1 MNAKKRLVFVIESLH
16 LGGAEKS
23 LVTLLSNLD
32 YSRYSVDLILFING
46 GVFEKFIPLEV
57 NVIRDLYPKISFYSR
72 VKYKMYK
79 MIYKNTFHNASLFWK
94 ATNACF
100 TKHFKQYD
108 IAISYSQGL
117 ATYYTAT
124 YINSSKKFT
133 WLNIDYQKA
142 GHSIKF
148 DYPFYLRFNE
158 VITVSPEVK
167 KGLEN
172 ELFKID
178 KSLEIDVIKDII
190 DEKILIYKSQQK
202 MKITFN
208 SNKINIVTV
217 GRLAEQKGM
226 HLAIESC
233 KNLMNKGYKVHWYI
247 VGEGSERTS
256 LERLIKSNKLE
267 HNFTLVGM
275 TENPYPYMKDCDIYV
290 QTSLFE
296 GLGLTVI
303 EASYLNKPIVCT
315 NFPTVYG
322 ILEHEKT
329 GLIAEMNA
337 IDIANNIERLILDK
351 NLKKVLIKNLT
362 NKENNDK
369 EISLQKV
376 NELFNKN

>member
-124 YINSSKKFT
+124 YINAIKKVS
-133 WLNIDYQKA
+133 WLNTDYQKA
-142 GHSIKF
+142 GYSIAF
-148 DYPFYLRFNE
+148 DYPFYKKYNQ
-158 VITVSPEVK
+158 VITVSNEAFKSFNEVLK
-167 KGLEN
+167 SNNYKLEQQ
-172 ELFKID
+172 
-178 KSLEIDVIKDII
+178 VIKDII
-190 DEKILIYKSQQK
+190 DENFLKLQANKKNLSL
-202 MKITFN
+202 FN
-208 SNKINIVTV
+208 EDEIKIVTV
-217 GRLAEQKGM
+217 CRLAKEKGLS
-226 HLAIESC
+226 LAIESC

-247 VGEGSERTS
+247 VGEGSERTY

-296 GLGLTVI
+296 GLGLSII

-315 NFPTVYG
+315 NFPTVYS

-376 NELFNKN
+376 NELFNI

>member
-1 MNAKKRLVFVIESLH
+1 MKKRVVFVIESLH

-32 YSRYSVDLILFING
+32 YSRYSIDLILFING
-46 GVFEKFIPLEV
+46 GIFEQFLPLEV

-100 TKHFKQYD
+100 AANAKHYD

-124 YINSSKKFT
+124 YINALKKVA
-133 WLNIDYQKA
+133 WLNTDYQKA
-142 GHSIKF
+142 GFSIAF
-148 DYPFYLRFNE
+148 DYPYYKKYNQVVTVSNEAFKSFNE
-158 VITVSPEVK
+158 VLKSNNYQ
-167 KGLEN
+167 LEQQ
-172 ELFKID
+172 
-178 KSLEIDVIKDII
+178 VIKDII
-190 DEKILIYKSQQK
+190 DENFLKLQANKNNLSL
-202 MKITFN
+202 FN
-208 SNKINIVTV
+208 EDEINIVTV
-217 GRLAEQKGM
+217 CRLAKEKGLF
-226 HLAIESC
+226 LAIESC
-233 KNLMNKGYKVHWYI
+233 KNLIHKGYKVHWYI
-247 VGEGSERTS
+247 VGEGSERNYV
-256 LERLIKSNKLE
+256 EHLIKNYKLE
-267 HNFTLVGM
+267 CNFTLVGM
-275 TENPYPYMKDCDIYV
+275 TENPYPYMKSCDIYV

-337 IDIANNIERLILDK
+337 IDIANKIERLILDK
-351 NLKKVLIKNLT
+351 NLTKLLINNLA

-376 NELFNKN
+376 NEIFNK